1 MYNGLGKASALDFG
15 SLFFFFGGI
24 CECIRTTSF
33 VAMRKGNRN
42 ASDFLGSFNGFTNF

>member
-1 MYNGLGKASALDFG
+1 MVWVKHLHWILAHC
-15 SLFFFFGGI
+15 FFFFGGI

-42 ASDFLGSFNGFTNF
+42 ASDFLGSFNGFTNL